1 MKRKVRNKLFLLL
14 AFVSG
19 LTVACNE
26 PAKPTTKKEKP
37 VLPFFGDFD
46 VTISYNEKGE
56 GITDTV
62 FMPIPKFAFTNQDGI
77 LVTRENLEGK
87 IVLADF
93 FFTNCESICPVISS
107 QMVRLQERI
116 KQEGLQ
122 DKIRFI
128 SHTVDP
134 TNDTPAIMK
143 KYAQQIG
150 ADLSMWNFVTGLQE
164 DLYEQAQEGYKLT
177 AFPSDTAQGGFFHTD
192 QVALLDQ
199 DCKIRGYYDGTST
212 KSMDQL
218 FTDLHKLLN

>member
-1 MKRKVRNKLFLLL
+1 MKRKVRNSSLLL
-14 AFVSG
+14 FAFALV
-19 LTVACNE
+19 LLACND
-26 PAKPTTKKEKP
+26 KPKESVKKEKP

-46 VTISYNEKGE
+46 EVIIYNEEGE
-56 GITDTV
+56 GRTDTV
-62 FMPIPKFAFTNQDGI
+62 FMPIPKFAFTNQNGELI
-77 LVTRENLEGK
+77 TREKLEGK

-93 FFTNCESICPVISS
+93 FFTHCESICPLIST
-107 QMVRLQERI
+107 QMVRLQERL
-116 KQEGLQ
+116 KAEGLQ
-122 DKIRFI
+122 NQVTFI

-134 TNDTPAIMK
+134 KNDTPEVMK
-143 KYAQQIG
+143 NYANQIG
-150 ADLSMWNFVTGLQE
+150 ADLSMWNFVTGMQE

-218 FTDLHKLLN
+218 FSDLHKLLK

>member
-1 MKRKVRNKLFLLL
+1 MKREVRNSLFFLS
-14 AFVSG
+14 AFIVA
-19 LTVACNE
+19 LFVACNDS
-26 PAKPTTKKEKP
+26 AKPVAKKEKP

-62 FMPIPKFAFTNQDGI
+62 FMPIPKFAFTNQDGNLI
-77 LVTRENLEGK
+77 TRENLEGK

-93 FFTNCESICPVISS
+93 FFTHCESICPLIST

-134 TNDTPAIMK
+134 TNDNPAAMK
-143 KYAQQIG
+143 KYAEQIG

-164 DLYEQAQEGYKLT
+164 DIYEQAQEGYKLT

-218 FTDLHKLLN
+218 FIDLHKLLN

>member
-1 MKRKVRNKLFLLL
+1 MKGEVKNSLFIGFAFAL
-14 AFVSG
+14 ALFS
-19 LTVACNE
+19 ACNE
-26 PAKPTTKKEKP
+26 TGKPATKKDKP

-46 VTISYNEKGE
+46 VTITYNEKGE

-62 FMPIPKFAFTNQDGI
+62 FMPIPKFAFTNQDGNLI
-77 LVTRENLEGK
+77 TRENLEGK

-93 FFTNCESICPVISS
+93 FFTHCESICPLISS
-107 QMVRLQERI
+107 QMVRMQDRI

-122 DKIRFI
+122 DKIQFI

-134 TNDTPAIMK
+134 SNDTPGVMK
-143 KYAQQIG
+143 MYAQQIG
-150 ADLSMWNFVTGLQE
+150 ADLSMWNFVTGMQE
-164 DLYEQAQEGYKLT
+164 DIYEQAQEGYKLT

-218 FTDLHKLLN
+218 FIDLHKLLK